1 MTNATNITIP
11 CTPTMLTALMQHW
24 KSSIATPA
32 EPMRCAARPLSA
44 SEIAAFLNAASHD
57 ENRVLGVLLTCTLLS
72 GISPYELAEAEWDHY
87 DADFGKIEVC
97 DEQADHYA
105 TYQLPKLAL
114 DMIHAAGLCRTD
126 VPWVFHY
133 GDEQVDEDEIF
144 DAFHRIATNAGILD
158 LSLAELMMV
167 HEQVVL
173 FATLFDVPL
182 TLPPAA
188 PDEPFDDFDD
198 FEGLCF

>member
-1 MTNATNITIP
+1 MTTATHITIP
-11 CTPTMLTALMQHW
+11 STPTILESMIQHW
-24 KSSIATPA
+24 KRSVAEPA

-72 GISPYELAEAEWDHY
+72 GISPYELAAAEWDQY
-87 DADFGKIEVC
+87 DADSGKIEVC

-144 DAFHRIATNAGILD
+144 DAFHRIAMDAGILD

-173 FATLFDVPL
+173 FAALFDVPL

-188 PDEPFDDFDD
+188 PNEPFDDFDD

>member
-72 GISPYELAEAEWDHY
+72 GISPYELAEAEWDQY
-87 DADFGKIEVC
+87 DADSGKIEVC
-97 DEQADHYA
+97 DEQAEHYA

-133 GDEQVDEDEIF
+133 GDEQKDEDEIF

-173 FATLFDVPL
+173 FAALFDVPL
-182 TLPPAA
+182 TLPLAA